1 MCSGSKFLFKYE
13 QQYQTM
19 ANNIIQYTFWTS
31 WRQVTPSKS
40 SPIMSSA
47 IWPTGRSC
55 KWENISQIGTTSTTS
70 ELLCHLRELT
80 DFMKKIIF
88 VDFVLDIS
96 YNLKNSN
103 KVVSDVAPNYFAFC
117 RNLGFIQLANDIG
130 SLSNIEHWLDVR
142 FLGRFSSRS

>member
-103 KVVSDVAPNYFAFC
+103 KVVSDEAPNYFAFC
-117 RNLGFIQLANDIG
+117 RNLGYKIGQSHQLFIKYRTTIG
-130 SLSNIEHWLDVR
+130 CSISGA
-142 FLGRFSSRS
+142 F